1 MKRAPIITKSSS
13 PASPASEAPSQSAAP
28 VVGSLISRVGN
39 MSKGNTIVLPVC
51 GRDVKFVLETISPED
66 IADTTSVWS
75 GNERL
80 QDFLTKSALDDLIP
94 SFHTSGQQNPA
105 FGRHLNNSIQI
116 ADGSRRRMAAIMTS
130 TAYRVL
136 VGDLDDE
143 QMNALSK
150 LGNDYRPTSAYERGK
165 RYAQRLENEFANNIS
180 ALADAESISRKI
192 ISRCINTS
200 RLPKQVIALFS
211 HPGELSARAGEQLYK
226 LFEGKEELLIDK
238 AKSLSSERNQGE
250 VIEADELIKVLM
262 NCLNENT
269 SRSKKIV
276 QRRDFGP
283 GVTASYK
290 DDKVTINLDR
300 RKISAEVIK
309 QLEQFLSEHCEK
321 IS

>member
-51 GRDVKFVLETISPED
+51 GRDVKFVLETISPDD
-66 IADTTSVWS
+66 IADATCVWS

-80 QDFLTKSALDDLIP
+80 QDFLTESALDDLIP
-94 SFHTSGQQNPA
+94 SFLTSGQQNPA
-105 FGRHLNNSIQI
+105 FGRHQNNSIQI
-116 ADGSRRRMAAIMTS
+116 ADGSRRRMAAILTS
-130 TAYRVL
+130 TSYRVL

-165 RYAQRLENEFANNIS
+165 RYAQRLEKEFANNIS

-200 RLPKQVIALFS
+200 KLPREVIALFS
-211 HPGELSARAGEQLYK
+211 HPGELSARAGEQLHK
-226 LFEGKEELLIDK
+226 LSEGKEELLIDK
-238 AKSLSSERNQGE
+238 AKSLSSENKQGD
-250 VIEADELIKVLM
+250 VTGADELIEALI
-262 NCLNENT
+262 NCLRENP
-269 SRSKKIV
+269 SRTIKIV
-276 QRRDFGP
+276 QKRDFGS

-300 RKISAEVIK
+300 RKIPAELIQ
-309 QLEQFLSEHCEK
+309 QLEKLLSEHCDK
-321 IS
+321 PV